1 MKKAA
6 THVRGTGSNL
16 KADQVKKRFDSKQVE
31 VRHLISDVKESLD
44 EIGSHLRDEKVML
57 TQDIKLHKAKL
68 ADVLGFG
75 DEVRGFDQMID
86 DSVEQFDIY
95 SEFLGPQEYKKVKD
109 NYERAL
115 GTMEMLY

>member
-1 MKKAA
+1 M
-6 THVRGTGSNL
+6 
-16 KADQVKKRFDSKQVE
+16 
-31 VRHLISDVKESLD
+31 RHLISDVKESLD

-57 TQDIKLHKAKL
+57 TQDIRLHKAKL

-95 SEFLGPQEYKKVKD
+95 SEFLGQQEYQKVRG